1 MTGYVVIGKKT
12 NNQCPLT
19 RGSVFEWKCHVK
31 TLSGSDLNITYK
43 EISEKSI
50 SLTSVLYSAM
60 TVMISH
66 PQAVS
71 R

>member
-50 SLTSVLYSAM
+50 SLTSV
-60 TVMISH
+60 
-66 PQAVS
+66 
-71 R
+71 